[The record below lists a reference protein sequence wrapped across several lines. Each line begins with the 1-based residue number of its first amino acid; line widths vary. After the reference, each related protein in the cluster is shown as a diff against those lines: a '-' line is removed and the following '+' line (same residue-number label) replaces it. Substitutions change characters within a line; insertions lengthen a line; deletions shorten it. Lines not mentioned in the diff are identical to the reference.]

1 MNESSS
7 QCQQDLCVLEII
19 RKPGI
24 FLDIGSK
31 WPIKENNTYL
41 LEKNGWRGVCIDI
54 QYYDYSQRNN
64 SEFLHGD
71 AIKFLPSLKDTLYD
85 YISLDIDENTNKAL
99 EVILQNNI
107 SFKFMTIEHDVYRLS
122 KKYQDEQREL
132 LYDSKYELLFSNIQ
146 PNWDNNIIFEDWWY
160 NPKANLPVIKELES
174 LGVLGSSYRSSSS
187 ALWLLQRARDKA

>member
-1 MNESSS
+1 
-7 QCQQDLCVLEII
+7 
-19 RKPGI
+19 
-24 FLDIGSK
+24 
-31 WPIKENNTYL
+31 
-41 LEKNGWRGVCIDI
+41 
-54 QYYDYSQRNN
+54 
-64 SEFLHGD
+64 
-71 AIKFLPSLKDTLYD
+71 
-85 YISLDIDENTNKAL
+85 
-99 EVILQNNI
+99 
-107 SFKFMTIEHDVYRLS
+107 MTIEHDVYRLS